1 MTKTPQDRKAP
12 AAEIAEARQTRFDE
26 LDNAHLL
33 KPFSKLKASD
43 SVRLMN
49 RLKAAIDIGAFA
61 SLLEGEEE
69 KHLTLAEELE
79 KIDFDGVGDLI
90 EFIDEHYVE
99 DREGWDAFN
108 TVNNF
113 QEVMQLCMAYVGEM
127 GKGKDS

>member
-1 MTKTPQDRKAP
+1 MPKTPQDHKAP
-12 AAEIAEARQTRFDE
+12 AAEIAEARQLRFDE

-43 SVRLMN
+43 SVRLIN
-49 RLKAAIDIGAFA
+49 RLKGALDIGAFA
-61 SLLEGEEE
+61 SIFDGEDEMP
-69 KHLTLAEELE
+69 LTFSEELE

-90 EFIDEHYVE
+90 EYIDERYVE

-108 TVNNF
+108 IAENF
-113 QEVMQLCMAYVGEM
+113 QDVMQLCLAYVGEM

>member
-43 SVRLMN
+43 GVRLMN
-49 RLKAAIDIGAFA
+49 RLKAAIDLGAFA
-61 SLLEGEEE
+61 SVLEGEEE

-79 KIDFDGVGDLI
+79 NIDFDGVGDLI

-108 TVNNF
+108 VVNNF
-113 QEVMQLCMAYVGEM
+113 QEVMQLCVAYVGEM

>member
-1 MTKTPQDRKAP
+1 MTKTPQDHKAP
-12 AAEIAEARQTRFDE
+12 AAEIAEARQLRFDE

-43 SVRLMN
+43 GVRLIN
-49 RLKAAIDIGAFA
+49 RLKGALDIGAFA
-61 SLLEGEEE
+61 NIIDGEGE
-69 KHLTLAEELE
+69 KPLTFSEELE

-90 EFIDEHYVE
+90 EYIDEHYVE

>member
-33 KPFSKLKASD
+33 KPFSKLKAYD
-43 SVRLMN
+43 GVRLMN